1 MIKVHTKS
9 LDIIQEYDRKI
20 KHLRIIAE
28 KQDPGHQSILG
39 NHWHKIYNALRGT
52 Q

>member
-1 MIKVHTKS
+1 MIKVSTKS
-9 LDIIQEYDRKI
+9 LDIIQEYNRKI

-28 KQDPGHQSILG
+28 KQNPGYQSILG
-39 NHWHKIYNALRGT
+39 NHWRKIYNALKVT